1 MKRRLAAIMI
11 LTIIVLTFSGC
22 YPTEKR
28 VNENTSGNAFNSD
41 YLNDTHFEYSKD
53 NLAVGFDFPDV
64 PNELPS
70 KIKLRE
76 KTFDHGEMIELF
88 FGGEAPVSENIYGAN
103 DECGQYIAID
113 GAELIIEGND
123 ISYYSGKISVMNVVE
138 GLKAPVDYFSM
149 MNLCK
154 EFNRDLYSIGSDEL
168 EDFSL
173 QNALDSVQELISK
186 LGLAGF
192 GSPEIYSFSLAAYE
206 KIRSGEYYMFNEEY
220 PLEKD
225 DEIYVFV
232 YPRLYGEVELSD
244 FDGVDIKDSVN
255 EIGTLITSSSLTV
268 GVAKDGIFKF
278 SVGEAYEAD
287 VGILSTEPVKY
298 NFDYA
303 ISVLEKY
310 LDNAYFSN
318 RKTVA
323 INNARVLYFPVE
335 RNEAGTV
342 EFTPLWSFEGYVRDM
357 QIESELDHV
366 SLRDYRLIINSDVGV
381 VREYER

>member
-1 MKRRLAAIMI
+1 MKSRLAAIMI
-11 LTIIVLTFSGC
+11 LTITVLTFSGC

-28 VNENTSGNAFNSD
+28 VTSGNASNSD

-53 NLAVGFDFPDV
+53 NLAVDFDFPDV
-64 PNELPS
+64 ADELPS

-88 FGGEAPVSENIYGAN
+88 FGGEAPVSEYIYGAN
-103 DECGQYIAID
+103 NEYGQYAAAD

-138 GLKAPVDYFSM
+138 GLKAPVNYFSI

-168 EDFSL
+168 EDFPL

-192 GSPEIYSFSLAAYE
+192 GAPEIYSFSLAAYE

-220 PLEKD
+220 PLTKD

-232 YPRLYGEVELSD
+232 YPRLFGEVELSD

-268 GVAKDGIFKF
+268 GVAKDGIFTF

-287 VGILSTEPVKY
+287 GEVLSTEHVKY
-298 NFDYA
+298 DLDHA

-310 LDNAYFSN
+310 LDNAYFSD

-323 INNARVLYFPVE
+323 INNSRVLYFPVE

-342 EFTPLWSFEGYVRDM
+342 EFTPIWSFEGYVRDM
-357 QIESELDHV
+357 KIESELDHV